1 MNKKIFFLQRN
12 VILIVVFMENV
23 QLIIKMNVNVMM
35 DGKEKI
41 VGKKLVQNCVNNVMT
56 VELVYVKMDLLDDI
70 VR

>member
-1 MNKKIFFLQRN
+1 
-12 VILIVVFMENV
+12 VVFMENV

-41 VGKKLVQNCVNNVMT
+41 VGKKLVQNYVNNVMT
-56 VELVYVKMDLLDDI
+56 VELVDVKMDLLDDI